1 MNIMSLT
8 NTVLLVSAMLLV
20 GACSKNEEVKPTGV
34 IPEAQLQAM
43 EKARAVEE
51 ELKKQHKELRKKL
64 DEE

>member
-1 MNIMSLT
+1 MSLT